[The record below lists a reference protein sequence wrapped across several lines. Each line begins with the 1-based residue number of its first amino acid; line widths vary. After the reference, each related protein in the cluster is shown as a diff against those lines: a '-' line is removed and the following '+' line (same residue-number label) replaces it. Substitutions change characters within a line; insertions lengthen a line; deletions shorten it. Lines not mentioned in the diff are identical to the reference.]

1 MHAINLDDYAVPRL
15 SLLQEQNNKQEDL
28 RSLVISSFSA
38 MRMKRWESLT
48 LFNR

>member
-28 RSLVISSFSA
+28 RSLVFSFSA